1 MKWKLQ
7 KYRRPVLFAKSLI
20 ILKEK
25 NCKNVVDY
33 LPIQPLCFGKNAPR
47 WNEISSLNNAAP
59 SSAFPLFEHLLVF
72 FATLSFSRERHLLCR
87 PLGPQNNLLKRKK
100 VKLLLPSP
108 ISILSSNDVR
118 IFQSLASLCHILV
131 FKDTDMF
138 SDLDFW
144 LFLWSFLRLIYSEGP
159 IRWGEGRPS
168 SAGKIL
174 VDKIKTSWFLR
185 VFLLKNCLSRNFKVI
200 IDDFQAQGNKTRIPA
215 GDEVRP
221 NNWKIQNQISIS
233 IFERSGS
240 K

>member
-72 FATLSFSRERHLLCR
+72 LQPYLSREKDICR
-87 PLGPQNNLLKRKK
+87 PLGPQNSFLKRKK

-108 ISILSSNDVR
+108 ILTFRKEISTPLSSTELKWCQNISKSGFPLPHPCIQR
-118 IFQSLASLCHILV
+118 HWHV
-131 FKDTDMF
+131 FGLGLWT
-138 SDLDFW
+138 
-144 LFLWSFLRLIYSEGP
+144 FLWSFLRLIYSEGP

-168 SAGKIL
+168 PAAGKII
-174 VDKIKTSWFLR
+174 VDKIKMSWSLRSFLK
-185 VFLLKNCLSRNFKVI
+185 KNRGDYWWFS
-200 IDDFQAQGNKTRIPA
+200 GA
-215 GDEVRP
+215 GEQDKDSCWR
-221 NNWKIQNQISIS
+221 
-233 IFERSGS
+233 RSET

>member
-1 MKWKLQ
+1 M
-7 KYRRPVLFAKSLI
+7 
-20 ILKEK
+20 
-25 NCKNVVDY
+25 VDY
-33 LPIQPLCFGKNAPR
+33 LPIQPLCFGKYAPR

-72 FATLSFSRERHLLCR
+72 LQPYLSREKDICR
-87 PLGPQNNLLKRKK
+87 PLGPQNSFLKRKK

-118 IFQSLASLCHILV
+118 IFQSLATVPLPHPFIQRHWHV
-131 FKDTDMF
+131 FGLGLWT
-138 SDLDFW
+138 
-144 LFLWSFLRLIYSEGP
+144 FLWSFLRLIYSEGP

-168 SAGKIL
+168 PAAGKII
-174 VDKIKTSWFLR
+174 VDKIKMSWFLR

-221 NNWKIQNQISIS
+221 NNWKI
-233 IFERSGS
+233 
-240 K
+240 

>member
-72 FATLSFSRERHLLCR
+72 LQPYLSREKDICR
-87 PLGPQNNLLKRKK
+87 PLGPQNSFLKRKK

-118 IFQSLASLCHILV
+118 IFQSLATVPLPHPFIQRHWHV
-131 FKDTDMF
+131 FGLGLWT
-138 SDLDFW
+138 
-144 LFLWSFLRLIYSEGP
+144 FLWSFLRLIYSEGP

-168 SAGKIL
+168 SAAGKII
-174 VDKIKTSWFLR
+174 VGKIKTSWSFR
-185 VFLLKNCLSRNFKVI
+185 VFLKKLRGDYWWFS
-200 IDDFQAQGNKTRIPA
+200 GA
-215 GDEVRP
+215 GEQDKDSCWR
-221 NNWKIQNQISIS
+221 
-233 IFERSGS
+233 RSET